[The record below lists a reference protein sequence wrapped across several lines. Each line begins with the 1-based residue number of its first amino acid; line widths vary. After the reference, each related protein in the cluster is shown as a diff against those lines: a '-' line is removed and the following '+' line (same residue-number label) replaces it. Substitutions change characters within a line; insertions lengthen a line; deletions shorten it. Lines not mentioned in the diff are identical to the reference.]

1 MKPEPTTAPHPAA
14 ILAII
19 LASYFMILLDNSVI
33 FTALPSLQADLQLST
48 GELSWVQ
55 DAYTLVFGGLLLLGA
70 RAGDLLGRRRVF
82 VFGLVVFS
90 IASLLIGLAPAG
102 WWAIAGRA
110 VQGIGAAIVAPASLS
125 LLTASFPEGR
135 ERTRAVAL
143 YGATAGIGAS
153 LGLVIGGALAHWIS
167 WRAGFFVNVP
177 IGAAMIA
184 LAPRF
189 LPETGRA
196 RGRFDVFGA
205 LSATLG
211 VGALVFGIINTAD
224 AGWTS
229 PVTVT
234 AVSAGV
240 VLLVVFVLI
249 ERRAAQPIMPL
260 RLFASRRRTGAYV
273 ARFLYLG
280 AMIAFFFFTTQFL
293 QEVLGFDPLQA
304 GIGFLPMTAVNF
316 AVAMSIP
323 RLAGRMPGSVPLAG
337 RDPAHPCRDVLAQPG
352 RSRLRI
358 PDRGG
363 PADDPHRRRPRP
375 GVRAAD
381 LVRHH
386 RCPRGRRRRRVG
398 PGQHLP
404 PGGHLPWAWH
414 RGRGRSDRPDHG
426 FRRSAPGRAGQRR
439 PHHGQ
444 RPPAPCPGRRRGP
457 HPARRPGRPP
467 HQDDRRRP
475 CPCPWPSASAEP
487 PEPVTSGSTDMAL
500 PQRSVTGIRLETVPI
515 NTERNLTMENT
526 DVRRRRR
533 GVETVPNPTIQEPTD
548 AIVRIVAGCICGSD
562 LWPYASRPESA
573 EGPAWATNSSASSKN
588 SAPT

>member
-1 MKPEPTTAPHPAA
+1 MKPETTTAPHPAA

-19 LASYFMILLDNSVI
+19 LVSYFMILLDNSVI
-33 FTALPSLQADLQLST
+33 FTALPSLQEDLQLSA

-70 RAGDLLGRRRVF
+70 RVGDLLGRRRVF

-177 IGAAMIA
+177 IGAAMII

-189 LPETGRA
+189 IPETGRS
-196 RGRFDVFGA
+196 RGRFDVVGA

-211 VGALVFGIINTAD
+211 VGALVFGIINTVD

-234 AVSAGV
+234 AVGAGV

-260 RLFASRRRTGAYV
+260 RLFRSRRRTGAYV

-280 AMIAFFFFTTQFL
+280 AMIGFFFFTTQYL

-323 RLAGRMPGSVPLAG
+323 RLVGRIPGSIPLVAGILVTLVGMFWLSSAGVDSAYLTGVALPMILIGAGQGLAFAPLTSFGIVGAPAADAGAASGLVNTFHQVGTCLGLGIAVAAAATVPSGPVTVHLAAQVSAALTTG
-337 RDPAHPCRDVLAQPG
+337 SALLLLA
-352 RSRLRI
+352 LAVTTALI
-358 PDRGG
+358 L
-363 PADDPHRRRPRP
+363 PADLAARRTRTARTA
-375 GVRAAD
+375 V
-381 LVRHH
+381 
-386 RCPRGRRRRRVG
+386 
-398 PGQHLP
+398 
-404 PGGHLPWAWH
+404 
-414 RGRGRSDRPDHG
+414 
-426 FRRSAPGRAGQRR
+426 
-439 PHHGQ
+439 
-444 RPPAPCPGRRRGP
+444 PAPEAE
-457 HPARRPGRPP
+457 PAR
-467 HQDDRRRP
+467 
-475 CPCPWPSASAEP
+475 
-487 PEPVTSGSTDMAL
+487 
-500 PQRSVTGIRLETVPI
+500 
-515 NTERNLTMENT
+515 
-526 DVRRRRR
+526 
-533 GVETVPNPTIQEPTD
+533 
-548 AIVRIVAGCICGSD
+548 
-562 LWPYASRPESA
+562 
-573 EGPAWATNSSASSKN
+573 
-588 SAPT
+588 

>member
-1 MKPEPTTAPHPAA
+1 MESMKPEPTTTARPAA

-90 IASLLIGLAPAG
+90 IASLLIGLAPSG
-102 WWAIAGRA
+102 WWAIIGRA

-177 IGAAMIA
+177 IGAVMIV

-189 LPETGRA
+189 LPETGKA
-196 RGRFDVFGA
+196 SGRFDVFGA

-211 VGALVFGIINTAD
+211 VAALVFGIINTAE
-224 AGWTS
+224 AGWDS
-229 PVTVT
+229 PVTAT
-234 AVSAGV
+234 AISAGV
-240 VLLVVFVLI
+240 VLLIVFVLI
-249 ERRAAQPIMPL
+249 ERKAAQPIMPL

-304 GIGFLPMTAVNF
+304 GIGFLPMTAINF

-323 RLAGRMPGSVPLAG
+323 RLVGRMPGSLALVAGILITLAG
-337 RDPAHPCRDVLAQPG
+337 MFWLSRAGVDSSYLTGVALPMILIGAGQGLAFAPLTSFGIIGAPASDAGAASGLVNTFHQVGTCLGLGIAVAAAATVPTAGSAPAHLAAQVSAALITGSVLLLLA
-352 RSRLRI
+352 LAVTAALI
-358 PDRGG
+358 L
-363 PADDPHRRRPRP
+363 PADLAARRNEKRPT
-375 GVRAAD
+375 AA
-381 LVRHH
+381 RTS
-386 RCPRGRRRRRVG
+386 
-398 PGQHLP
+398 Q
-404 PGGHLPWAWH
+404 
-414 RGRGRSDRPDHG
+414 
-426 FRRSAPGRAGQRR
+426 
-439 PHHGQ
+439 
-444 RPPAPCPGRRRGP
+444 PAP
-457 HPARRPGRPP
+457 AR
-467 HQDDRRRP
+467 
-475 CPCPWPSASAEP
+475 
-487 PEPVTSGSTDMAL
+487 
-500 PQRSVTGIRLETVPI
+500 
-515 NTERNLTMENT
+515 
-526 DVRRRRR
+526 
-533 GVETVPNPTIQEPTD
+533 
-548 AIVRIVAGCICGSD
+548 
-562 LWPYASRPESA
+562 
-573 EGPAWATNSSASSKN
+573 
-588 SAPT
+588 

>member
-1 MKPEPTTAPHPAA
+1 MKSEPTTAHPAA

-48 GELSWVQ
+48 GELTWVQ

-90 IASLLIGLAPAG
+90 IASLLIGLAPTG

-110 VQGIGAAIVAPASLS
+110 VQGVGAAIVAPAALS

-189 LPETGRA
+189 LPESGRA
-196 RGRFDVFGA
+196 RGRLDVFGA
-205 LSATLG
+205 ASATLG
-211 VGALVFGIINTAD
+211 VGALVFGIINTVD
-224 AGWTS
+224 AGWIST
-229 PVTVT
+229 VTMT

-240 VLLVVFVLI
+240 VLLIVFVLT

-293 QEVLGFDPLQA
+293 QQVLGFDPLQA

-323 RLAGRMPGSVPLAG
+323 RFMGKVPGSIPLVAGILITLAGMFWLSRVGVDSRYLTGVALPMVLIGAGQGLAFAPLTSFGIIGAPAADAGAASGLVNTFHQVGTCLGLGIAVAAASAVPAAGSAVAHLASQVG
-337 RDPAHPCRDVLAQPG
+337 VALTTGSILLLLA
-352 RSRLRI
+352 LI
-358 PDRGG
+358 VTAAVIL
-363 PADDPHRRRPRP
+363 PADLAAPRTEKP
-375 GVRAAD
+375 SGTAPVPQ
-381 LVRHH
+381 VQE
-386 RCPRGRRRRRVG
+386 VG
-398 PGQHLP
+398 
-404 PGGHLPWAWH
+404 
-414 RGRGRSDRPDHG
+414 
-426 FRRSAPGRAGQRR
+426 
-439 PHHGQ
+439 
-444 RPPAPCPGRRRGP
+444 
-457 HPARRPGRPP
+457 
-467 HQDDRRRP
+467 
-475 CPCPWPSASAEP
+475 
-487 PEPVTSGSTDMAL
+487 
-500 PQRSVTGIRLETVPI
+500 
-515 NTERNLTMENT
+515 
-526 DVRRRRR
+526 
-533 GVETVPNPTIQEPTD
+533 
-548 AIVRIVAGCICGSD
+548 
-562 LWPYASRPESA
+562 
-573 EGPAWATNSSASSKN
+573 
-588 SAPT
+588 

>member
-1 MKPEPTTAPHPAA
+1 
-14 ILAII
+14 
-19 LASYFMILLDNSVI
+19 MILLDNSVI

-110 VQGIGAAIVAPASLS
+110 VPGIGAAILAPASLS

-167 WRAGFFVNVP
+167 WRAGFFLNVP
-177 IGAAMIA
+177 IGAAMIV

-189 LPETGRA
+189 IPETVRA

-211 VGALVFGIINTAD
+211 VGPLVFGIINTVH

-240 VLLVVFVLI
+240 VLLAVFVQI

-260 RLFASRRRTGAYV
+260 RLFASRRRTGAYL
-273 ARFLYLG
+273 ARFLYPG
-280 AMIAFFFFTTQFL
+280 AMIAFFFFTTQFM

-304 GIGFLPMTAVNF
+304 GIGFLPMIAVNF

-323 RLAGRMPGSVPLAG
+323 RLAGRMPGSIPL
-337 RDPAHPCRDVLAQPG
+337 
-352 RSRLRI
+352 
-358 PDRGG
+358 
-363 PADDPHRRRPRP
+363 
-375 GVRAAD
+375 
-381 LVRHH
+381 
-386 RCPRGRRRRRVG
+386 
-398 PGQHLP
+398 
-404 PGGHLPWAWH
+404 
-414 RGRGRSDRPDHG
+414 
-426 FRRSAPGRAGQRR
+426 
-439 PHHGQ
+439 
-444 RPPAPCPGRRRGP
+444 
-457 HPARRPGRPP
+457 
-467 HQDDRRRP
+467 
-475 CPCPWPSASAEP
+475 
-487 PEPVTSGSTDMAL
+487 
-500 PQRSVTGIRLETVPI
+500 VTGILVTLAGMFWLSRVGVDSAYLTGVALPMVLIGAGQGLAFAPLTSFGIIGAPAADAGAASGLVNTFHQAGTCLGLGIAVAASATVATAGSAVAHLAAQVSAALTTGSVLLLVALAIAAALILPADLGARH
-515 NTERNLTMENT
+515 TEKQPGTAPAPQVQG
-526 DVRRRRR
+526 VR
-533 GVETVPNPTIQEPTD
+533 
-548 AIVRIVAGCICGSD
+548 
-562 LWPYASRPESA
+562 
-573 EGPAWATNSSASSKN
+573 
-588 SAPT
+588 

>member
-1 MKPEPTTAPHPAA
+1 MESMKPAPTTVARPAA

-33 FTALPSLQADLQLST
+33 FTALPSLQSDLQLST
-48 GELSWVQ
+48 GELSWIQ

-110 VQGIGAAIVAPASLS
+110 IQGVGAAIVAPASLS

-177 IGAAMIA
+177 IGAVMIA

-196 RGRFDVFGA
+196 SGRFDLFGA

-229 PVTVT
+229 PVTLT

-240 VLLVVFVLI
+240 VLLIVFVLI
-249 ERRAAQPIMPL
+249 ERKAAQPIMPL
-260 RLFASRRRTGAYV
+260 RLFASRRRTGAYL

-280 AMIAFFFFTTQFL
+280 AMIGFFFFTTQFM

-316 AVAMSIP
+316 VVAMSIP
-323 RLAGRMPGSVPLAG
+323 RLVGRMPGSVPLLAG
-337 RDPAHPCRDVLAQPG
+337 ILLTLAGMFWLSRAGVDSSYLTGVALPMILIGAGQGLAFAPLTSFGFVGAPASDAGAASGLVNTFHQIGTCLGLGIAVAAAATVPT
-352 RSRLRI
+352 
-358 PDRGG
+358 GG
-363 PADDPHRRRPRP
+363 PAAAHLAAEVSAALTTGSVLLLLALAITAALILP
-375 GVRAAD
+375 AD
-381 LVRHH
+381 LAAR
-386 RCPRGRRRRRVG
+386 RTRTPRT
-398 PGQHLP
+398 
-404 PGGHLPWAWH
+404 A
-414 RGRGRSDRPDHG
+414 
-426 FRRSAPGRAGQRR
+426 APALE
-439 PHHGQ
+439 
-444 RPPAPCPGRRRGP
+444 AE
-457 HPARRPGRPP
+457 PAR
-467 HQDDRRRP
+467 
-475 CPCPWPSASAEP
+475 
-487 PEPVTSGSTDMAL
+487 
-500 PQRSVTGIRLETVPI
+500 
-515 NTERNLTMENT
+515 
-526 DVRRRRR
+526 
-533 GVETVPNPTIQEPTD
+533 
-548 AIVRIVAGCICGSD
+548 
-562 LWPYASRPESA
+562 
-573 EGPAWATNSSASSKN
+573 
-588 SAPT
+588 